1 MGIKIQGL
9 VGFSCCIVALGS
21 VLHALDSARVKEC
34 YKVLG
39 EECGLWTKGF
49 DQIQKIVIH
58 PVKIDLTQE
67 QIKAIQ
73 GSEEIKGCLAWHF
86 NPKSLKKF
94 FKRSETYESSPYID
108 YEQFPCYITGSF
120 VLEGQK
126 YIFDID
132 GGGSFTIQDRKG
144 KVYYLGC
151 SPLLYG
157 AVSGDTTPN
166 PKCAK
171 FLPDF

>member
-1 MGIKIQGL
+1 MHAIKIFICGIL
-9 VGFSCCIVALGS
+9 TGS
-21 VLHALDSARVKEC
+21 FTHALDSVQVKEC
-34 YKVLG
+34 YQDLG

-58 PVKIDLTQE
+58 PVKVGHNE
-67 QIKAIQ
+67 QDRKEIIARE
-73 GSEEIKGCLAWHF
+73 GEEFAKRCLAWHF
-86 NPKSLKKF
+86 NPKSLKEF
-94 FKRSETYESSPYID
+94 FTRSETYEGSPYID

-157 AVSGDTTPN
+157 AASGDTTPN